1 MIVTEAIRSR
11 RTIFRF
17 KPDPISDDNLE
28 EILSYGIWAPNHH
41 LTEPWRFIVLGQN
54 TKETLAQRYR
64 QIQVDKAILK
74 NNELTEEQKQ
84 LIADAG
90 YRKLMSK
97 PTIVAISSLQEGE
110 PQRQREDY
118 AAVCCAIQNIQL
130 AAWSIGVGIQWSTG
144 PITLE
149 PNTYQVL
156 GMDSNNE
163 YMVGFLYMGYPQV
176 KPEPKRKQF
185 DCFLRYTP

>member
-1 MIVTEAIRSR
+1 M
-11 RTIFRF
+11 
-17 KPDPISDDNLE
+17 
-28 EILSYGIWAPNHH
+28 
-41 LTEPWRFIVLGQN
+41 
-54 TKETLAQRYR
+54 
-64 QIQVDKAILK
+64 
-74 NNELTEEQKQ
+74 
-84 LIADAG
+84 
-90 YRKLMSK
+90 
-97 PTIVAISSLQEGE
+97 AISSLQEGDS
-110 PQRQREDY
+110 QRQREDY

-149 PNTYQVL
+149 LNTYQLL
-156 GMDSNNE
+156 GIDFGNE

>member
-17 KPDPISDDNLE
+17 KPDSISDDNLE
-28 EILSYGIWAPNHH
+28 QILSYGIWAPNHH

-90 YRKLMSK
+90 YRKFISK
-97 PTIVAISSLQEGE
+97 PTIVAISSLQEGDS
-110 PQRQREDY
+110 QRQREDY

-149 PNTYQVL
+149 PNTYQLL
-156 GMDSNNE
+156 GMDFDNE

-176 KPEPKRKQF
+176 TPEPKRKQF

>member
-1 MIVTEAIRSR
+1 MIVTKAIRSR

-17 KPDPISDDNLE
+17 KPDSISDDNLE
-28 EILSYGIWAPNHH
+28 QILSYGIWAPNHH

-90 YRKLMSK
+90 YRKFISK
-97 PTIVAISSLQEGE
+97 PTIVAISSLQEGDS
-110 PQRQREDY
+110 QRQREDY

-149 PNTYQVL
+149 PNTYQLL
-156 GMDSNNE
+156 GIDFDNE

-176 KPEPKRKQF
+176 TPEPKRKQF